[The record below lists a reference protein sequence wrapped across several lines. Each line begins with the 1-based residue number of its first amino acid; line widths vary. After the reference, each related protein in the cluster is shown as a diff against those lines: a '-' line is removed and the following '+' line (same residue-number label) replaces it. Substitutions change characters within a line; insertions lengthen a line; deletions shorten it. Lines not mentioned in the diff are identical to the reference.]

1 MLDSQQVAYLAQEV
15 SIAFEQGLKLGAETQ
30 PTLRDRFAMAALQGD
45 IASEHE
51 GWAITDKADGPT
63 REQQLAERA
72 YRMADAMLEARKPTA
87 VDP

>member
-1 MLDSQQVAYLAQEV
+1 MHSDVVREGVAGGMVDAAEEV
-15 SIAFEQGLKLGAETQ
+15 IRQGHA

-72 YRMADAMLEARKPTA
+72 YRMADAMLEARKPTK
-87 VDP
+87 VQL